1 MATLEFDINSLK
13 INKLFYIILN
23 SLHDG
28 VLVTDQEGYIKYA
41 NSAYSRLTGVVIDE
55 VIDKKIQDVR
65 KGARLPEVLKTGNA
79 LLGIKRRVNQIEYI
93 ADINPIFLDG
103 KVVGAISIVRDITEL
118 EELSNKIRD
127 YSYKVTELNNKV
139 KEIHR
144 AKYNFDDII
153 GQSKEIIKA
162 KNMARRI
169 AERDM
174 PVLILGESGTG
185 KELVAHAIHNASP
198 MAGDPFVAVN
208 CAAFSP
214 NLLVSE
220 LFGYEEGAFT
230 GASKGGKLGLFELA
244 NGGTLFLDEIGD
256 MDYELQSKLLRVIE
270 TGEFIRIGG
279 TKPIKVYVRIISAT
293 NKDLE
298 KLIQNTKFREDL
310 FYRLNVVSLKIPPLR
325 NRLEDIPLLID
336 VYLKRLNERLKKQYI
351 IKDKALE
358 VLSNYLYPGNVRELF
373 NVLEFA
379 IYTCETMEILPEDL
393 PIITKMKNRFTPIN
407 HGSLSSAVKVS
418 EKDAITDALNLYG
431 TSVEGKQKAARHLG
445 ISLATLYNK
454 IKHYSI

>member
-1 MATLEFDINSLK
+1 MTTLEFDINSLK
-13 INKLFYIILN
+13 INKLFYIIHN
-23 SLHDG
+23 SIHDG
-28 VLVTDQEGYIKYA
+28 VLVTNHEGYIKYV
-41 NSAYSRLTGVVIDE
+41 NSAYLRLTGVVYDE
-55 VIDKKIQDVR
+55 VIDKKVQDVR
-65 KGARLPEVLKTGNA
+65 KGARLPEVLKNGNA
-79 LLGIKRRVNQIEYI
+79 LLGIKRKVNQIEYI
-93 ADINPIFLDG
+93 ADINPIIFDG

-118 EELSNKIRD
+118 EELSKKIRD

-153 GQSKEIIKA
+153 GQSKEIVKA
-162 KNMARRI
+162 KNIAKRI
-169 AERDM
+169 AESDM

-185 KELVAHAIHNASP
+185 KELFAHAIHNASP
-198 MAGDPFVAVN
+198 RSGDPFVAVN

-230 GASKGGKLGLFELA
+230 GASRGGKLGLFEIA

-256 MDYELQSKLLRVIE
+256 MDYDLQSKLLRVIE

-279 TKPIKVYVRIISAT
+279 TKPIKVSVRIVSAT

-298 KLIQNTKFREDL
+298 TLIQNTKFREDL

-325 NRLEDIPLLID
+325 NRLEDIPLLIY
-336 VYLKRLNERLKKQYI
+336 VYLKRLNDKLNKKYI

-358 VLSNYLYPGNVRELF
+358 ALSNYHYPGNIRELI

-379 IYTCETMEILPEDL
+379 IYTCETLEILPEDL
-393 PIITKMKNRFTPIN
+393 PIMTKMKNRFTPIN
-407 HGSLSSAVKVS
+407 HGSLSSTVKVS
-418 EKDAITDALNLYG
+418 EKDAITDALNLYD
-431 TSVEGKQKAARHLG
+431 TSVEGKRKAARHLG

-454 IKHYSI
+454 IRYYSI